1 MKREKE
7 KNLLQEQEEKKE
19 LPVIIPML
27 SGAITLICLTI
38 SLVVAFPAL
47 TRSGDLT
54 YDTQESDFSVD
65 VQDPSSSDHES
76 DDGQNGNN
84 FMDDFN
90 EPTNDFGK
98 DNIGYDIF
106 VD

>member
-7 KNLLQEQEEKKE
+7 KDLWQEQDGKKE

-38 SLVVAFPAL
+38 SLVVALPAL
-47 TRSGDLT
+47 TKSSDLT
-54 YDTQESDFSVD
+54 FETQESDFSD
-65 VQDPSSSDHES
+65 EGQEPSSPDHN
-76 DDGQNGNN
+76 DDDDQDEND
-84 FMDDFN
+84 FMDDLN
-90 EPTNDFGK
+90 EPTDDFGK